1 VRPPEKLNYRLN
13 DEGFR
18 MNKDELH
25 LIEKTEQRVRERMAG
40 QQSGH
45 GVDHVLRVVRLAR
58 QIQAEAGG
66 DPLII
71 ELAAWLHDIGDAKF
85 HKGVERSGEFS
96 RELLNEFGS
105 SQETRE
111 HVVHIV
117 DNISF
122 RKRVDAKELSLE
134 GKVVQDADRLDA
146 LGAIGIVRTIEYG
159 AVVGEPFYLPEN
171 HALTSKTGVQHFHD
185 KLFKLPGLLNTE
197 PARRMAGQREQF
209 MRAFI
214 DQFLLEC
221 GQHASDSSEV

>member
-1 VRPPEKLNYRLN
+1 
-13 DEGFR
+13 

-25 LIEKTEQRVRERMAG
+25 LIERTEKRVRERMAG

-58 QIQAEAGG
+58 QIQAETGG
-66 DPLII
+66 DRLII

-85 HKGVERSGEFS
+85 HKGIERSGEFS
-96 RELLNEFGS
+96 RELLNELDV
-105 SQETRE
+105 SQETTE
-111 HVVHIV
+111 HVAHIV

-122 RKRVDAKELSLE
+122 RKGVDAKTLSLE

-159 AVVGEPFYLPEN
+159 AVVGEPFYLPDN
-171 HALTSKTGVQHFHD
+171 HALASRTGVQHFHD
-185 KLFKLPGLLNTE
+185 KLFKLSGLLNTE
-197 PARRMAGQREQF
+197 PARRMASQREQF

-214 DQFLLEC
+214 DQFFLEC
-221 GQHASDSSEV
+221 GEQANSNS